1 MERDTMSYQIIT
13 DSCCDFT
20 EDVYTAMNVVS
31 VPLSVMWGGRIHG
44 HFSNQEALQAFYRQM
59 RSGLAELRWGGSP
72 RSFPES
78 RNAFTSPRL
87 FQPKVG

>member
-1 MERDTMSYQIIT
+1 MSYQIIT

-44 HFSNQEALQAFYRQM
+44 HFSNKEALQAF
-59 RSGLAELRWGGSP
+59 
-72 RSFPES
+72 
-78 RNAFTSPRL
+78 
-87 FQPKVG
+87 